1 MAIILPTAAQAALQT
16 PLNTYSPTSSPL
28 LNGTNALTYVY
39 DPALGVWTSSAGG
52 GSTVSAA
59 TLAEA
64 AAGTINTKYLSP
76 ETGVPK
82 NAAGMTGAAI
92 IPGGDDTE
100 RAAITSPVEGMLRY
114 NNTALPAV
122 MEYYDGSN
130 WVTLATG
137 VIYDPSGWFGH
148 MFIPQI

>member
-1 MAIILPTAAQAALQT
+1 MAIIFPDPSLQT
-16 PLNTYSPTSSPL
+16 PLNTFSPTSTPDSTT
-28 LNGTNALTYVY
+28 NGLTYTWNG
-39 DPALGVWTSSAGG
+39 ALGVWTSSAGG
-52 GSTVSAA
+52 GGVSAA

-130 WVTLATG
+130 WVTLSSG
-137 VIYDPSGWFGH
+137 VIDSLGWFGH